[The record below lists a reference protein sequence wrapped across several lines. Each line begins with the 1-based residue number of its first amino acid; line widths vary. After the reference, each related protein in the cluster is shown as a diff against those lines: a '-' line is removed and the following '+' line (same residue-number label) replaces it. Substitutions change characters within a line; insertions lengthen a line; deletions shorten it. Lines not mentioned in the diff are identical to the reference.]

1 MDPLILSRWQ
11 FAITTIYHFFFVP
24 LTLGLSILIALMETK
39 YVTSG
44 DRTYKRMVK
53 FWGNIFVINYAAG
66 VVTGI
71 VQEFHFGL
79 NWSAYSRFVGDV
91 FGAPL
96 AIEGL
101 MAFFLEST
109 FLGVWL
115 FGWDKLS
122 KKGHAAGDVDDRVGG
137 KYISVLDFDC
147 QLVYANPVGYAIEG
161 ERAVMVDFGALV
173 ANPNVHFQ
181 LGHVLAA
188 GITTA
193 AFVVM
198 GFCAVQLLRRKNN
211 LEIFQKSFRWAAIY
225 GLIGTILVI
234 LVGHAHGQWL
244 GKYQPMKT
252 SAAEAHW
259 ETSAPAD
266 FIIIAGIDEKNQKNT
281 WEIKVPNGLSFLI
294 NNNFTA
300 EVPGIKDLQAEA
312 EDNFG
317 PGNYIPWVTMT
328 FWTFRIMV
336 GLGFLMAGIAFLAVL
351 FRNSVEK
358 KKWFLKLLVPSIFLP
373 FIAVST
379 GWIITEESRQ
389 PWIVY
394 GLLRTAD
401 GISPTLSTGSVML
414 SLVIFVVVI
423 TALTYTTGY
432 LLKKTG
438 TDEAIE
444 AHPAH

>member
-53 FWGNIFVINYAAG
+53 FWGNIFLINYAAG

-79 NWSAYSRFVGDV
+79 NWSSYSRFVGDV

-109 FLGVWL
+109 FIGVWL

-122 KKGHAAGDVDDRVGG
+122 KRGHAAAMWMIALGSN
-137 KYISVLDFDC
+137 ISALWILIANSFM
-147 QLVYANPVGYAIEG
+147 QNPVGYAIEG
-161 ERAVMVDFGALV
+161 DRAVMVDFGALL

-181 LGHVLAA
+181 FGHVLAA
-188 GITTA
+188 GVTTA

-198 GFCAVQLLRRKNN
+198 GFCAIQLLRGGKDKD
-211 LEIFQKSFRWAAIY
+211 IFLKSFRWAAIY
-225 GLIGTILVI
+225 GLVGTILVI

-259 ETSAPAD
+259 ETAAPAD
-266 FIIIAGIDEKNQKNT
+266 FIIIAGIDEKNQRNT
-281 WEIKVPNGLSFLI
+281 WEWKVPAGLSFLI

-312 EDNFG
+312 EASFG
-317 PGNYIPWVTMT
+317 PGSYIPWVTMT

-336 GLGFLMAGIAFLAVL
+336 GLGFLMAGIAILAVL
-351 FRNSVEK
+351 FRNNIEK
-358 KKWFLKLLVPSIFLP
+358 QKWFLKLLIPSIFLP
-373 FIAVST
+373 FIAVSV

-401 GISPTLSTGSVML
+401 GVSPTLNTGVTIA
-414 SLVIFVVVI
+414 SLVILTVVI
-423 TALTYTTGY
+423 TILTGLTAY
-432 LLKKTG
+432 LLKKYG
-438 TDEAIE
+438 ADETIE

>member
-24 LTLGLSILIALMETK
+24 LTLGLSILIAIMETK

-53 FWGNIFVINYAAG
+53 FWGNIFLINYAAG

-79 NWSAYSRFVGDV
+79 NWSEYSRFVGDV

-109 FLGVWL
+109 FLGVWI

-122 KKGHAAGDVDDRVGG
+122 KRAHAAVIWLVAIGAN
-137 KYISVLDFDC
+137 ISAVWILIANSFM
-147 QLVYANPVGYAIEG
+147 QNPVGYAIENG
-161 ERAVMVDFGALV
+161 RAVMTDFGALLL
-173 ANPNVHFQ
+173 NPNVHFQ
-181 LGHVLAA
+181 FGHVFSA

-193 AFVVM
+193 AFLVM
-198 GFCAVQLLRRKNN
+198 GICAVQFLRKNSN
-211 LEIFQKSFRWAAIY
+211 PEIFQRSFRWAAIY
-225 GLIGTILVI
+225 GLVGTILVI
-234 LVGHAHGQWL
+234 IVGHAHGQWL

-259 ETSAPAD
+259 ETQAPAD
-266 FIIIAGIDEKNQKNT
+266 FIIIAGIDQENLRNT
-281 WEIKVPNGLSFLI
+281 WEIKIPAGLSFLI
-294 NNNFTA
+294 NNNFSA

-312 EDNFG
+312 ETSFG
-317 PGNYIPWVTMT
+317 PGNYIPWVVMT

-351 FRNSVEK
+351 FRNSIEK
-358 KKWFLKLLVPSIFLP
+358 KTWFLRLLVPSIAFPYL
-373 FIAVST
+373 AVST

-401 GISPTLSTGSVML
+401 GLSPTLNTGVVL
-414 SLVIFVVVI
+414 FTLIIFTVVI
-423 TALTYTTGY
+423 SALTIITGY
-432 LLKKTG
+432 LIKMHG
-438 TDEAIE
+438 TDEGSE